1 MLNGPAGLAGA
12 SAMHGYSIRM
22 ALMRFRMI
30 LEGAMIV
37 CKRVLYEKV
46 VYFQRESCQRKGS
59 GRCLSKRDE
68 CTESDYMALRSALYS
83 VYVKDCWLHK
93 KGELQTAGR

>member
-22 ALMRFRMI
+22 ALVRFRM
-30 LEGAMIV
+30 MIV

-46 VYFQRESCQRKGS
+46 VYFQRESCQGEGS
-59 GRCLSKRDE
+59 GRRLSKQEE
-68 CTESDYMALRSALYS
+68 CTESEYMALRSALYS

>member
-22 ALMRFRMI
+22 ALVRFRMI

-46 VYFQRESCQRKGS
+46 VYFRRRVVRERAVGDVSVS
-59 GRCLSKRDE
+59 GKS
-68 CTESDYMALRSALYS
+68 ALRVNTWLYVLHCT
-83 VYVKDCWLHK
+83 VY
-93 KGELQTAGR
+93 T